1 MKDYYRV
8 LGVLRN
14 AEEIVIKAAY
24 KALAQKYHPDRVP
37 DHEKDSATQKMMEIN
52 EAKDVLLDSR
62 KRSDYNKKYDDQNV
76 DRQSFGSEFQEREQ
90 FSETSLKD
98 DDWNTA
104 VSYYPDLKKIIKEL
118 SLISTNLTN
127 LYKNYMLESKKYD
140 ERHEIRKIIEN
151 DYLTRFYGDDEKTR
165 AYVKRLLLKNF
176 KHAAISINKDIL
188 VMGNSI
194 TYKQIYP
201 KIEKKFPDAKMCR
214 LPLETQPRARINPI
228 AIRLKRI
235 DDPYLNNFISRLE
248 SNDIFFTDV
257 CTLFSAIFNTDVEP
271 EGDIDNRTYSFK
283 IEGRRYNQ
291 DISYLKRKLIEKLSI
306 TD

>member
-37 DHEKDSATQKMMEIN
+37 DHAKDSATQKMMEIN
-52 EAKDVLLDSR
+52 EAKDVLLDPG
-62 KRSDYNKKYDDQNV
+62 KRSEYNKKYDDQNV
-76 DRQSFGSEFQEREQ
+76 DRQSFGSEFKEQEQ

-104 VSYYPDLKKIIKEL
+104 VSYYADLKKIIKEL

-127 LYKNYMLESKKYD
+127 LYKNYMLESRQYD
-140 ERHEIRKIIEN
+140 QRHKIREIIEN

-165 AYVKRLLLKNF
+165 SYVKNLLLKNF
-176 KHAAISINKDIL
+176 KHAAIEINKHVL

-194 TYKQIYP
+194 KYAQIYP
-201 KIEKKFPDAKMCR
+201 RIEKIFPEARICR
-214 LPLETQPRARINPI
+214 LTLDVQPRL
-228 AIRLKRI
+228 RLKRLN
-235 DDPYLNNFISRLE
+235 DTYLDNFINKIETQTIWHSEVVILFE
-248 SNDIFFTDV
+248 
-257 CTLFSAIFNTDVEP
+257 TLFDTIIEP
-271 EGDIDNRTYSFK
+271 IGFGDERTYSFSLNSK
-283 IEGRRYNQ
+283 KYNK
-291 DISYLKRKLIEKLSI
+291 DLNYLKNKIVEHLDI
-306 TD
+306 DN

>member
-52 EAKDVLLDSR
+52 EAKDVLLDAR

-76 DRQSFGSEFQEREQ
+76 DRQSYGSEFKEQDQ

-104 VSYYPDLKKIIKEL
+104 VSYYPDLKNIIKEL

-127 LYKNYMLESKKYD
+127 LYKNYMLESRQYD
-140 ERHEIRKIIEN
+140 ERHKIREIIEN

-165 AYVKRLLLKNF
+165 SYVKNLLLKNF
-176 KHAAISINKDIL
+176 KHAAIEINKHVL

-194 TYKQIYP
+194 KYTQIYP
-201 KIEKKFPDAKMCR
+201 KIEKKFPEAKICR
-214 LPLETQPRARINPI
+214 LLLEVQPKLKLKRLNDTYLDNFINKIETQKIWHSEVVI
-228 AIRLKRI
+228 L
-235 DDPYLNNFISRLE
+235 FE
-248 SNDIFFTDV
+248 
-257 CTLFSAIFNTDVEP
+257 TLFNTVVDP
-271 EGDIDNRTYSFK
+271 IGFGDERTYSFSLNSK
-283 IEGRRYNQ
+283 KYNK
-291 DISYLKRKLIEKLSI
+291 DLNYLKNKIIEHLDI
-306 TD
+306 NN